1 MFDRQG
7 AFETQGINLIASN
20 NQANSPF
27 GGWKCLHFFLRWT
40 YEWQRILRWN
50 TKKKKANQ
58 DVLTNYIR
66 NSPHSMPTFAMIKLS
81 IDFLTSYP
89 LKP

>member
-40 YEWQRILRWN
+40 QWMQ
-50 TKKKKANQ
+50 TT
-58 DVLTNYIR
+58 DT
-66 NSPHSMPTFAMIKLS
+66 SMEYKEEES
-81 IDFLTSYP
+81 KSRCSY
-89 LKP
+89 